1 MRFEKR
7 GKMNTH
13 LVITVILIILLT
25 LLSGLADAQG
35 FIHASTTWVNGKI
48 IWAEGF
54 KSLLAFGIGA
64 ICYLLGA
71 NYLKQAGIVSPEIQ
85 TIIWF
90 VVTIIGVAVISGKFL
105 HWHLVD
111 QIVGVAVLCGITWL
125 LVRTGG

>member
-1 MRFEKR
+1 MRFGRR
-7 GKMNTH
+7 GKMNIH
-13 LVITVILIILLT
+13 QVIIIMLIILLT

-35 FIHASTTWVNGKI
+35 FVHASTTWVNGQI
-48 IWAEGF
+48 IWAEGL

-64 ICYLLGA
+64 ICYLLAA
-71 NYLKQAGIVSPEIQ
+71 NFLKQAGIVLPEIQ

-90 VVTIIGVAVISGKFL
+90 VVTIIGVAVISGRFL

-111 QIVGVAVLCGITWL
+111 QLVGIAVLCGIAWL